1 MASSAKRTRF
11 DASAL
16 SPTDKAITPMS
27 SARQSLAAS
36 CVSLQ
41 PEIATILS
49 KLGLET
55 IQNLQKLSHKQRQVK
70 KIEDEVDFVPRS
82 ARVKFTLTTSK
93 LVEEDAEYIRLRD
106 ETSTLVDNFQTALK
120 NSILKLAKLE
130 TSLLKKKVAD
140 DFAISLRLS
149 VEACLIIE
157 SDPALPNADRIVVT
171 LLSEYSTKLLEH
183 LGITLPDFKTV
194 YKRMH
199 TLASL
204 PAPLTLR
211 VDIDAPP
218 RLVEALPPQPT
229 LHALSKIQRTLETTF
244 LDPWSIYID
253 VQHRND
259 ITLRLKK
266 LGTEH
271 FTTAATEDAN
281 MVLDD
286 EEPVAARLMKDLI
299 KDQVATHTKALRKEV
314 ETLRAQVAK
323 KSPLNTPRG
332 LAGAAQKKTV
342 RVVAKPKGSADD
354 KNGTAKSSKKSRP
367 RSRSKPSATNRH

>member
-1 MASSAKRTRF
+1 MASSASKRTRF
-11 DASAL
+11 DAAAL

-27 SARQSLAAS
+27 SARQSFAAS
-36 CVSLQ
+36 CLSLQ
-41 PEIATILS
+41 PKIATILS

-93 LVEEDAEYIRLRD
+93 LVEEDAEYIRLCD
-106 ETSTLVDNFQTALK
+106 ETSTLVDNFQTALN

-140 DFAISLRLS
+140 DFATISLRLS
-149 VEACLIIE
+149 VEACLIIK

-183 LGITLPDFKTV
+183 LGITLPDFKNV

-204 PAPLTLR
+204 PTPLTLR

-218 RLVEALPPQPT
+218 T
-229 LHALSKIQRTLETTF
+229 S
-244 LDPWSIYID
+244 S
-253 VQHRND
+253 
-259 ITLRLKK
+259 
-266 LGTEH
+266 
-271 FTTAATEDAN
+271 
-281 MVLDD
+281 
-286 EEPVAARLMKDLI
+286 
-299 KDQVATHTKALRKEV
+299 
-314 ETLRAQVAK
+314 
-323 KSPLNTPRG
+323 
-332 LAGAAQKKTV
+332 
-342 RVVAKPKGSADD
+342 GS
-354 KNGTAKSSKKSRP
+354 
-367 RSRSKPSATNRH
+367 PSASSYPACSFKNPAYP